1 MQAAEDTRIKTRLKA
16 EQDFAHIDELL
27 KFEPGRKIKMS
38 RKARHQMTDQ
48 LEKAESKTAKVL
60 RVSPLAFR
68 SGKRKASQQ

>member
-1 MQAAEDTRIKTRLKA
+1 LKA

-27 KFEPGRKIKMS
+27 KFESGRKIKMS

-48 LEKAESKTAKVL
+48 LEKAERKTAKVL
-60 RVSPLAFR
+60 RNSKQRRLG